1 MEHKKYELKQVSDFF
16 QLTPEEFNRFLDD
29 FKIWYQHG
37 KQIQKLKKNLNE
49 IMKQAGVES
58 SVKMPLPD
66 EIIWIDDNKPGVKAI
81 NVTTKEIVNGEIVN
95 KEMFKIEI
103 GTEGK

>member
-1 MEHKKYELKQVSDFF
+1 MQHKKYEFKKVSDFF

-29 FKIWYQHG
+29 FKIWFQNG
-37 KQIQKLKKNLNE
+37 KQIQKLEKKLNE
-49 IMKQAGVES
+49 RIKQDGVNG

-66 EIIWIDDNKPGVKAI
+66 EIIWIDDNKLGVKAI

-95 KEMFKIEI
+95 KEMFKINIED
-103 GTEGK
+103 

>member
-1 MEHKKYELKQVSDFF
+1 MQHKKYEFKKVSDFF

-29 FKIWYQHG
+29 FKIWFQNG
-37 KQIQKLKKNLNE
+37 KQIQKLEKNLNE
-49 IMKQAGVES
+49 RIKQDGVNG

-95 KEMFKIEI
+95 KEMFKINIED
-103 GTEGK
+103 